1 MGKEHKIDS
10 CFRQKLSGRIHER
23 DIQEIIHHIQQQE
36 TDTAIKSLYNL
47 IFDTDKYISGNAA
60 WILTHLDAR
69 HNKWLSPKQHELMQE
84 AMQASDTGKRRL
96 ILTLL
101 LKQPFDKENI
111 NSDFLEFCFKHLTSV
126 QESIGIKALCMKLA
140 YKQCVHFP
148 ELLKELQLTLEI
160 MDSDFLSPGLQA
172 VKRKILK
179 DIQKSGKP

>member
-1 MGKEHKIDS
+1 MDNSNLLE
-10 CFRQKLSGRIHER
+10 KLSGRIHEC
-23 DIQEIIHHIQQQE
+23 DIQKIVSHIQQQK
-36 TDTAIKSLYNL
+36 TDDSIKALYNL

-69 HNKWLSPKQHELMQE
+69 HNKWLYPKQHKLIQE
-84 AMQASDTGKRRL
+84 AMQTSDTGKKRL

-111 NSDFLEFCFKHLTSV
+111 NSCFLEFCFKHLASV

-140 YKQCVHFP
+140 YRQCSHFP

-160 MDSDFLSPGLQA
+160 MDSSFLSPGLQV
-172 VKRKILK
+172 VKKKILK
-179 DIQKSGKP
+179 DIQKSGKL